1 MARFIISLIPLVI
14 FFLLALAIGSQ
25 NQQPVVINLLLAK
38 PELLLSTLLAWT
50 LGIGF
55 AFGLCVFLANH
66 FSLRIRYRRIRKEL
80 AQRIKQ
86 GE

>member
-1 MARFIISLIPLVI
+1 MARFILSLIPLVI

-38 PELLLSTLLAWT
+38 PEMMLSTLLAWT

-55 AFGLCVFLANH
+55 VFGLGVFLANH